1 MVSLKS
7 KCVCILDAFLPY
19 DMNILHVWLCVG
31 STLIFHSLMFSSFC
45 TQKQQQ
51 QQLVLINWEITILTP
66 AGCSKLMFQIL
77 LQGGLMLSRTSAPK
91 RTGAQRKSTV
101 KKNKTSFFPSGLVLH
116 NLASPCC
123 NDMYFPYSLTAERT
137 TLTHDHFSA
146 AVFALSRAV
155 WSPKTWDDFSQHT
168 DHLES
173 QELS

>member
-1 MVSLKS
+1 MNSHKLFLVIDFKSHHSSIHLRNVTHHTHTVTKSNHVIDLFKPVMFSLKS

-101 KKNKTSFFPSGLVLH
+101 KKTKPPFFH
-116 NLASPCC
+116 QAWCC
-123 NDMYFPYSLTAERT
+123 II
-137 TLTHDHFSA
+137 
-146 AVFALSRAV
+146 
-155 WSPKTWDDFSQHT
+155 
-168 DHLES
+168 
-173 QELS
+173 